1 MGTFIYV
8 LDLGFL
14 SGVTKTK
21 VGQVHVR
28 FNLLLKQK
36 ACLIVSIKRA
46 NALSNIFTFACFT
59 FVTLL
64 TAPRNLNI
72 FSGDMS
78 RYDEM
83 MTDIYLYI
91 YYINVCLFSG
101 QHDNK

>member
-14 SGVTKTK
+14 SAVTKTK
-21 VGQVHVR
+21 VGQVMR
-28 FNLLLKQK
+28 GSTCYLNIK
-36 ACLIVSIKRA
+36 ACLIVSVKRA